1 MDLLINGTDPHSH
14 LLLHPFNKSKKFTMG
29 HWLIDAIKTFV
40 LKVYTVVYTFV
51 MGKEPTLAGN
61 LDETTKAQSSPYK
74 KKIGTFDPMASA
86 RLPVNLQKLTYINK
100 VSEYQ
105 YGQPIM
111 IEKFA
116 TWCPPCRAMIP
127 HLSKMAK
134 KYKNVYIL
142 SVSDEDEATVKS
154 FASKIPATKDYNLAV
169 DSAGDV
175 RALATKENVSGI
187 PHAFIYD
194 GSGNL
199 KYSGHPNACDN
210 ILKLLNDSYKAGASS
225 GGESTFSGA
234 SRKL

>member
-1 MDLLINGTDPHSH
+1 
-14 LLLHPFNKSKKFTMG
+14 MG
-29 HWLIDAIKTFV
+29 HWLIDAIKAFV
-40 LKVYTVVYTFV
+40 FRLYTIVYTFV
-51 MGKEPTLAGN
+51 MGKEPALAN
-61 LDETTKAQSSPYK
+61 NRTKATSIQSSSHK
-74 KKIGTFDPMASA
+74 KKIGTFDPMASV

-127 HLSKMAK
+127 HLSKLAK

-142 SVSDEDEATVKS
+142 SVSDEDEGTVKG

-175 RALATKENVSGI
+175 KALAARENVNGI

-194 GSGNL
+194 GSGTL
-199 KYSGHPNACDN
+199 KYSGHPGQCDS
-210 ILKLLNDSYKAGASS
+210 ILKLLNDSYKPGASG
-225 GGESTFSGA
+225 GGESTFTGA

>member
-1 MDLLINGTDPHSH
+1 
-14 LLLHPFNKSKKFTMG
+14 MG
-29 HWLIDAIKTFV
+29 YWLIDTIKAFV
-40 LKVYTVVYTFV
+40 LKVYTVIYTFV
-51 MGKEPTLAGN
+51 MGKEPALADSHG
-61 LDETTKAQSSPYK
+61 EATKAQPGSHK

-86 RLPVNLQKLTYINK
+86 RLPVNLQRLTYINK

-142 SVSDEDEATVKS
+142 SVSDEDEATVRS

-175 RALATKENVSGI
+175 KALASRENVSGI

-199 KYSGHPNACDN
+199 KYSGHPGQCDS
-210 ILKLLNDSYKAGASS
+210 ILKLLNDSYKASAS
-225 GGESTFSGA
+225 GGGDSTFSGA

>member
-1 MDLLINGTDPHSH
+1 
-14 LLLHPFNKSKKFTMG
+14 MG
-29 HWLIDAIKTFV
+29 HWLVDAIKAFV
-40 LKVYTVVYTFV
+40 LRIYAVIYAFV
-51 MGKEPTLAGN
+51 MGKKPALGSNHDGATG
-61 LDETTKAQSSPYK
+61 AQSSPSK

-142 SVSDEDEATVKS
+142 SVSDEDEATVRS

-169 DSAGDV
+169 DSSGDV
-175 RALATKENVSGI
+175 KALASRENINGI

-194 GSGNL
+194 GSGAL
-199 KYSGHPNACDN
+199 KYSGHPSQCDS
-210 ILKLLNDSYKAGASS
+210 ILKLLNDSYKAGASH
-225 GGESTFSGA
+225 GGDSTFTGA

>member
-1 MDLLINGTDPHSH
+1 
-14 LLLHPFNKSKKFTMG
+14 MG
-29 HWLIDAIKTFV
+29 HWLIDAIKAFIF
-40 LKVYTVVYTFV
+40 KIYTMIYAFV
-51 MGKEPTLAGN
+51 MGREPVLRSN
-61 LDETTKAQSSPYK
+61 HDEATGSQSSPFK
-74 KKIGTFDPMASA
+74 KKIGTFGPMASA

-142 SVSDEDEATVKS
+142 SVSDEDEATVRN

-169 DSAGDV
+169 DSSGNV
-175 RALATKENVSGI
+175 KALAARENVSGI

-194 GSGNL
+194 GSGIL
-199 KYSGHPNACDN
+199 KYSGHPGQCDN

-225 GGESTFSGA
+225 KGDSTFTGA